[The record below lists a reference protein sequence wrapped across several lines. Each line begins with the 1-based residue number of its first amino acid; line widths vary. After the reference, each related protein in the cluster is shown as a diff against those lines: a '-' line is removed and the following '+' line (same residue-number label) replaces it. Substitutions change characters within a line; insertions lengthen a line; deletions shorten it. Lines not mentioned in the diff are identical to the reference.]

1 MKFYTIM
8 HTLFKLDASYLFNIF
23 LYDNE
28 RDARIVSVYPGTKIT
43 QENLDEWELFVEK
56 GAKIQVHYGD
66 IEEYCDELEVEMAE
80 VQKWN
85 YVYFFCKELEETR
98 KEKYTTLAKEAFEV
112 RNEFVE
118 ASEKDNFSRIIAR
131 VRAEILTL
139 PLNQSKNISFCTE
152 IVDKL
157 FTKDILPVRSA
168 CVAYFIALQNNLSD
182 TELLADIIIGSLIK
196 DVGHSLI
203 KHSVFETT
211 GNLLDNSLYLKHP
224 MLSIYLLTK
233 CGHEFSSEL
242 KRIVLE
248 HHEDS
253 RGMGFPRGKKEDHID
268 IKSFI
273 VSVADQIVFHSSN
286 TENKKSLVEVIN
298 IMNKRLALPG
308 FNINYPIHLTDSLY
322 GFIPLESTAK
332 KD

>member
-1 MKFYTIM
+1 MKFYTSM

-28 RDARIVSVYPGTKIT
+28 RDARIVAIYPGTKIT
-43 QENLDEWELFVEK
+43 QEHLDEWEAFVDK

-66 IEEYCDELEVEMAE
+66 IEEYCDELEVGIAE
-80 VQKWN
+80 IQKWN
-85 YVYFFCKELEETR
+85 HVYFFCKELEEKR
-98 KEKYTTLAKEAFEV
+98 AKKYTAIAKEPFEV
-112 RNEFVE
+112 RNEFIE
-118 ASEKDNFSRIIAR
+118 ASEKNNFTRIITR

-168 CVAYFIALQNNLSD
+168 CVAYFIALQNNLTD

-203 KHSVFETT
+203 KYSVFESTED
-211 GNLLDNSLYLKHP
+211 LMDNNLYLKHP

-242 KRIVLE
+242 KRIILE

-273 VSVADQIVFHSSN
+273 VSVADQIVFHSSSKGS
-286 TENKKSLVEVIN
+286 KKSLVEVIN
-298 IMNKRLALPG
+298 IMNKRLGLPG
-308 FNINYPIHLTDSLY
+308 FNISYPVKLTDSLY
-322 GFIPLESTAK
+322 GFIPLESTK